1 MNAATPQRALVT
13 GATGFIGSRLTR
25 SLIAD
30 GVDVAIVARAN
41 SSFDQLGDAANH
53 VEVLRHDGSTGQ
65 LCAFIEKFSPEIVY
79 HLAANF
85 IGVHDSGDV
94 TPLIADNVAF
104 TTQLCEAMV
113 AAQARCLVAAGT
125 VWQHAKSPPGE
136 MTPTP
141 NSLYA
146 ATKQAA
152 EDIIAYYAQ
161 TGALASIALKIYD
174 SYGPGDPRPK
184 FLSALAAASAAGKPL
199 DATSGQQQ
207 LHLVHVDDIAAA
219 FRHAGA
225 MLASGDAGGG
235 ITGHHS
241 YTLPSAEAM
250 TLQAVV
256 AIWRG
261 ATGHTVEI
269 SWGAR
274 PDRPGEIFVP
284 WEGARLPGWE
294 PIIGLNEGFETL
306 LDA

>member
-1 MNAATPQRALVT
+1 MNAATPQRVLVT

-30 GVDVAIVARAN
+30 GADVAIVARAK

-53 VEVLRHDGSTGQ
+53 VELLRHDGSSGQ
-65 LCAFIEKFSPEIVY
+65 LSAFVAKFSPEIVF

-85 IGVHDSGDV
+85 IGVHSSDDV
-94 TPLIADNVAF
+94 TPLVADNVGF
-104 TTQLCEAMV
+104 TAQVCEAMV
-113 AAQARCLVAAGT
+113 AAECQCLVAAGT

-136 MTPTP
+136 MAPTP

-161 TGALASIALKIYD
+161 TGALSSVALKIYD

-184 FLSALAAASAAGKPL
+184 FLNVLAAKAAAGETL
-199 DATSGQQQ
+199 EATSGNQQ
-207 LHLVHVDDIAAA
+207 LHLVHVDDIVAA

-225 MLASGDAGGG
+225 TLASGEAS
-235 ITGHHS
+235 GHNS
-241 YTLPSAEAM
+241 YTLPSAEAV
-250 TLQAVV
+250 TLKAVV
-256 AIWRG
+256 ATWQE
-261 ATGHTVEI
+261 ATGRTVDVA
-269 SWGAR
+269 WGAR
-274 PDRPGEIFVP
+274 PDRPGEIMVP

-294 PIIGLNEGFETL
+294 PKIGLNTGFKAL